1 MVAVTYTTA
10 ISTPVSN
17 LACADVHT
25 SRRRLISSRASS
37 VLMRP
42 FTWRI
47 KDGMRPITRAFALL
61 LLTAVPSSDLF
72 AQRMPKDAMRTASL
86 DRPSCQ
92 GDRLDA
98 ETYGTILSRQFST
111 LVSSATEGLP
121 GSFLGVEIKEGQATA
136 AQNFVFA
143 SGWALTVTARGAVND
158 GVVAILNDA
167 TLTPKFGASVQL
179 HQLGGAKRSLQ
190 FTAAS
195 CDAMEAA
202 VQKAELAYGV
212 RMAEIDVGGDAI
224 VRRLETSALAVKE
237 KSIADALRAIPPGV
251 LAQGDNL
258 RRDSLRLEKSRVS
271 ARQAWL
277 RTLPAPD
284 AQSEEVAA
292 NNARGKAWREAQQL
306 VEVRGVSLSWW
317 SYGVS
322 LDNASF
328 NLFDPAATEQIAKET
343 YLTRALTLTYSHLA
357 RRTVGASARYVA
369 VNVHAGWEN
378 NLGELSKVE
387 LTDRTQFS
395 APPSERVSEQK
406 TTAFQGTYRSNI
418 ETVRLN
424 VDLYQFVDGDDRL
437 AVHLFPA
444 YSARQ
449 GEVGEVALGAGVLLS
464 ARDAAKKTSRANAEL
479 FFNVPDLPNAKRSDK
494 GPWRRGVFGL
504 RLTFPINFAPG
515 S

>member
-1 MVAVTYTTA
+1 MLMQPPNQRPKNRSRLVTRA
-10 ISTPVSN
+10 
-17 LACADVHT
+17 LALLLTWAA
-25 SRRRLISSRASS
+25 SSRA
-37 VLMRP
+37 V
-42 FTWRI
+42 
-47 KDGMRPITRAFALL
+47 A
-61 LLTAVPSSDLF
+61 
-72 AQRMPKDAMRTASL
+72 AQRPAQNPTPSTVAE
-86 DRPSCQ
+86 RPSCR
-92 GDRLDA
+92 GDGLDA
-98 ETYGTILSRQFST
+98 QTYSTILSRQFST
-111 LVSSATEGLP
+111 LVSSETEGLP
-121 GSFLGVEIKEGQATA
+121 GSFLGVDIKEGQATA
-136 AQNFVFA
+136 AQSFVFA

-195 CDAMEAA
+195 CDALEAA
-202 VQKAELAYGV
+202 VQKAELAHGV
-212 RMAEIDVGGDAI
+212 RLAEIRVGGDAI
-224 VRRLETSALAVKE
+224 SRQLETSALATKANA
-237 KSIADALRAIPPGV
+237 IASALRAISPAGLSQV
-251 LAQGDNL
+251 DSQ
-258 RRDSLRLEKSRVS
+258 RRDSLRLEEARIS
-271 ARQAWL
+271 ARLEWL
-277 RTLPAPD
+277 RALPTPD

-292 NNARGKAWREAQQL
+292 NNARGKAWREAQSL

-328 NLFDPAATEQIAKET
+328 NLFDPAATEQIAKQT

-357 RRTVGASARYVA
+357 RRAVGASARYVA
-369 VNVHAGWEN
+369 VNLRTGWEN

-387 LTDRTQFS
+387 LTDRTQYS
-395 APPSERVSEQK
+395 APPTERVSEK
-406 TTAFQGTYRSNI
+406 KSTAFQGAYRSNI

-424 VDLYQFVDGDDRL
+424 VDFFQFVDGDDRL

-444 YSARQ
+444 FSARQ

-464 ARDAAKKTSRANAEL
+464 SRNSAKKTSRANAEL
-479 FFNVPDLPNAKRSDK
+479 FFNVPDLPNVKRSDK
-494 GPWRRGVFGL
+494 GPWKRGVFGL

>member
-1 MVAVTYTTA
+1 MRT
-10 ISTPVSN
+10 STRF
-17 LACADVHT
+17 ADC
-25 SRRRLISSRASS
+25 
-37 VLMRP
+37 
-42 FTWRI
+42 
-47 KDGMRPITRAFALL
+47 KRPIKRALALL
-61 LLTAVPSSDLF
+61 LLVAASSSALT
-72 AQRMPKDAMRTASL
+72 AQRLEEHEVQSAS
-86 DRPSCQ
+86 DGRPSCQ
-92 GDRLDA
+92 GSKLDA
-98 ETYGTILSRQFST
+98 GTYSTILNRQFST

-121 GSFLGVEIKEGQATA
+121 GSFLGVDIKEGQATA
-136 AQNFVFA
+136 AQSFVFA

-179 HQLGGAKRSLQ
+179 HQMGGAKRSLQ
-190 FTAAS
+190 FTTAS

-202 VQKAELAYGV
+202 VQKAELA
-212 RMAEIDVGGDAI
+212 RDIRLAEIRVGGDAI
-224 VRRLETSALAVKE
+224 VRRLESSALAAKART
-237 KSIADALRAIPPGV
+237 IADTLMAISRPERAPV
-251 LAQGDNL
+251 DSQ
-258 RRDSLRLEKSRVS
+258 RRDSLHLEESRVL

-284 AQSEEVAA
+284 AQSDALAA

-357 RRTVGASARYVA
+357 RRTVGASARYIA
-369 VNVHAGWEN
+369 VNLRAGWEN

-387 LTDRTQFS
+387 LTDRTQYS
-395 APPSERVSEQK
+395 APPSERVSEEK
-406 TTAFQGTYRSNI
+406 TTAFQGVYRANI
-418 ETVRLN
+418 ETARLN
-424 VDLYQFVDGDDRL
+424 IDVYQFVDGDDRL

-444 YSARQ
+444 FSAQQ

-464 ARDAAKKTSRANAEL
+464 SRDAAKKTSRANAEL
-479 FFNVPDLPNAKRSDK
+479 FFNVPDLPNVKRSDK
-494 GPWRRGVFGL
+494 GPWKRGVFGL